1 MVPFYGLCNG
11 RVFMKLLRAATVTVS
26 DLGRTKRLYG
36 EYFDYAVVEQ
46 GQVDESL
53 ARSWQAPKSA
63 GQPFVVMQPS
73 SGADIFLRF
82 IEQAP
87 VAGFKALRSYGWNA
101 IEICVQDVM
110 AVNARMLNSPFEIIG
125 PPNKIP
131 GLDAIHPMQVKGPD
145 QEIVYL
151 TQINDDLPEYNLPR
165 AGSLIDKLFILVIG
179 SSDMSRA
186 AAWMQ
191 ARCGLAFGREME
203 IPYTMI
209 AKAYETPLDE
219 LHQIC
224 TLTHDKD
231 VFLELD
237 QYPDA
242 AVQRPHHEGMLV
254 PGCAIGTL
262 FHPEFDRL
270 PGPWVTAPTP
280 RDGILYKGK
289 RVGVLKDPDGT
300 LIEMVEG

>member
-1 MVPFYGLCNG
+1 
-11 RVFMKLLRAATVTVS
+11 MKLLRAATVTVS
-26 DLGRTKRLYG
+26 DLSRSLDLYARF
-36 EYFDYAVVEQ
+36 FDYSVVEQ
-46 GQVDESL
+46 GEVSAAL
-53 ARSWQAPKSA
+53 ATSWQVPKTEGCPYA
-63 GQPFVVMQPS
+63 VMQPA

-82 IEQAP
+82 VEQPP

-110 AVNARMLNSPFEIIG
+110 AVNARMEGSPFEIIG

-145 QEIVYL
+145 EEIVYL

-165 AGSLIDKLFILVIG
+165 AGSLIDKLFILVMG
-179 SSDMSRA
+179 SSDMDRA

-191 ARCGLAFGREME
+191 EKCGLAFGREME

-209 AKAYETPLDE
+209 AKAYGTPLDE
-219 LHQIC
+219 LHRIC
-224 TLTHDKD
+224 TLIHDQD

-242 AVQRPHHEGMLV
+242 AIPRARHDGMLV

-262 FHPEFDRL
+262 YHPDFDSL
-270 PGPWVTAPTP
+270 PGPWLTEPVV
-280 RDGILYKGK
+280 RDGVIYKNQ
-289 RVGVLKDPDGT
+289 RVGVLQDPDGT

>member
-1 MVPFYGLCNG
+1 
-11 RVFMKLLRAATVTVS
+11 MKLLRAATVTVADLSRTMGLYS
-26 DLGRTKRLYG
+26 D
-36 EYFDYAVVEQ
+36 YFDYAVIEQ
-46 GQVDESL
+46 GVIPEAL
-53 ARSWQAPKSA
+53 ASSWHTPKSA
-63 GQPFVVMQPS
+63 GCPYAVMQPS

-82 IEQAP
+82 VEQSP
-87 VAGFKALRSYGWNA
+87 VDGFKALRSYGWNA

-110 AVNARMLNSPFEIIG
+110 AVNARMLDSPFEIIG

-145 QEIVYL
+145 EEIVYL

-165 AGSLIDKLFILVIG
+165 AGSLIDKLFILVMG
-179 SSDMSRA
+179 NSDLDQA

-191 ARCGLAFGREME
+191 EKCGLAFGREME

-209 AKAYETPLDE
+209 AKAYGTPLDE
-219 LHQIC
+219 LHRIC
-224 TLTHDKD
+224 TLIHDKD

-237 QYPDA
+237 QYPENA
-242 AVQRPHHEGMLV
+242 ISRPRREGMLV

-262 FHPEFDRL
+262 FHPDFDSL
-270 PGPWVTAPTP
+270 PGPWLTAPTF
-280 RDGILYKGK
+280 RDGAIYKGR
-289 RVGVLKDPDGT
+289 RVGVLQDPDGT

>member
-1 MVPFYGLCNG
+1 
-11 RVFMKLLRAATVTVS
+11 MKLLRAATVTVS
-26 DLGRTKRLYG
+26 DLKRSKDLYSR
-36 EYFDYAVVEQ
+36 YFDYSVVEE
-46 GQVDESL
+46 GTISKAL
-53 ARSWQAPKSA
+53 AASWGTPKSA
-63 GQPFVVMQPS
+63 GQPYIVMQPS
-73 SGADIFLRF
+73 SGAEVYVRF
-82 IEQAP
+82 VEQPA
-87 VAGFKALRSYGWNA
+87 VDGFKALRSYGWNA

-110 AVNARMLNSPFEIIG
+110 AVNARMLESPFEIIG

-145 QEIVYL
+145 EEIVYL
-151 TQINDDLPEYNLPR
+151 TQINDDLPEYKLPR

-179 SSDMSRA
+179 NSDMDRA

-191 ARCGLAFGREME
+191 TACGLSFGREME

-209 AKAYETPLDE
+209 AKAYGTPLDE
-219 LHQIC
+219 LHRIC
-224 TLTHDKD
+224 TLIHEDD

-237 QYPDA
+237 QYPDEA
-242 AVQRPHHEGMLV
+242 IERPRHDGMLV

-262 FHPEFDRL
+262 YHPDFDSL
-270 PGPWVTAPTP
+270 PGPWVSAPIA
-280 RDGILYKGK
+280 RDGVIYKGK

>member
-1 MVPFYGLCNG
+1 
-11 RVFMKLLRAATVTVS
+11 MKLLRAATVTVS
-26 DLGRTKRLYG
+26 DLNRTKSLYS
-36 EYFDYAVVEQ
+36 EYFDYAVVED
-46 GQVDESL
+46 GVISTEL
-53 ARSWQAPKSA
+53 AESWQVPNSA
-63 GQPFVVMQPS
+63 GCPYAIMQPS
-73 SGADIFLRF
+73 SGAEIYLRF
-82 IEQAP
+82 VEQPP
-87 VAGFKALRSYGWNA
+87 VDGFKALRSYGWNA

-145 QEIVYL
+145 EEIVYL

-179 SSDMSRA
+179 NSDMDRA

-191 ARCGLAFGREME
+191 DKCGLSFGREME

-209 AKAYETPLDE
+209 AKAYGTPLDE
-219 LHQIC
+219 LHKIC
-224 TLTHDKD
+224 TLIHDKD

-242 AVQRPHHEGMLV
+242 AITRPRHEGMLV

-262 FHPEFDRL
+262 YHPDFDSL
-270 PGPWVTAPTP
+270 PGPWVTAPTA
-280 RDGILYKGK
+280 RDGVIYKGK
-289 RVGVLKDPDGT
+289 RVGVLQDPDGT

>member
-1 MVPFYGLCNG
+1 
-11 RVFMKLLRAATVTVS
+11 MKLLRAATVTVS
-26 DLGRTKRLYG
+26 DLNRTKELYS
-36 EYFDYAVVEQ
+36 EYFDYAVVEE
-46 GQVDESL
+46 GAICVEL
-53 ARSWQAPKSA
+53 AESWQTPKSA
-63 GQPFVVMQPS
+63 NQTYAVMQPS
-73 SGADIFLRF
+73 SGAEIYLRF
-82 IEQAP
+82 IEQPP
-87 VAGFKALRSYGWNA
+87 VEGFKALRSYGWNA

-110 AVNARMLNSPFEIIG
+110 AANARMLDSPFEIIG

-145 QEIVYL
+145 EEIVYL

-165 AGSLIDKLFILVIG
+165 AGSLIDKLFILVMG
-179 SSDMSRA
+179 NSDMDRA

-191 ARCGLAFGREME
+191 DKCGLSFGREME

-209 AKAYETPLDE
+209 AKAYGTPLDE
-219 LHQIC
+219 LHKIC
-224 TLTHDKD
+224 TLIHGKD

-242 AVQRPHHEGMLV
+242 AVSRPQHDGMLV

-262 FHPEFDRL
+262 FHPEFDNL
-270 PGPWVTAPTP
+270 PGPWLTEPTV
-280 RDGILYKGK
+280 RDGEIYKGK
-289 RVGVLKDPDGT
+289 HVGVLKDPDGT

>member
-1 MVPFYGLCNG
+1 
-11 RVFMKLLRAATVTVS
+11 MKLLRAATVTVA
-26 DLGRTKRLYG
+26 DLSRTISNY
-36 EYFDYAVVEQ
+36 ETYFDYAVVER
-46 GQVDESL
+46 GEITNALAESW
-53 ARSWQAPKSA
+53 ATPKSA
-63 GQPFVVMQPS
+63 GCAYAVMQPA

-82 IEQAP
+82 VEQPP
-87 VAGFKALRSYGWNA
+87 VEGFKALRSYGWNA

-110 AVNARMLNSPFEIIG
+110 AVNERMLDSPFEIIG

-145 QEIVYL
+145 EEIVYL

-165 AGSLIDKLFILVIG
+165 AGSLIDKLFILVMG
-179 SSDMSRA
+179 SSDMEASA
-186 AAWMQ
+186 KWMQ
-191 ARCGLAFGREME
+191 EKCGLAFGREMD

-209 AKAYETPLDE
+209 AKAYGTPLDE
-219 LHQIC
+219 LHRIC
-224 TLTHDKD
+224 TLIHDKD

-242 AVQRPHHEGMLV
+242 ATPRPHHEDMLV

-262 FHPEFDRL
+262 WHPDFDSL
-270 PGPWVTAPTP
+270 PGPWLTAPTV
-280 RDGILYKGK
+280 REGAIYKGK
-289 RVGVLKDPDGT
+289 RVGVLKDLDGT

>member
-1 MVPFYGLCNG
+1 
-11 RVFMKLLRAATVTVS
+11 MKLLRAATVTVS
-26 DLGRTKRLYG
+26 DLPRTTSLYT
-36 EYFDYAVVEQ
+36 EYFDYTVVEY
-46 GQVDESL
+46 GSINAEL
-53 ARSWQAPKSA
+53 AESWQTPNTA
-63 GQPFVVMQPS
+63 GLPYAVMQPS
-73 SGADIFLRF
+73 SGAEIYLRF
-82 IEQAP
+82 IEQPA

-110 AVNARMLNSPFEIIG
+110 AVNERMLNSPFEIIG

-145 QEIVYL
+145 EEIVYL

-179 SSDMSRA
+179 NSDMDRA

-191 ARCGLAFGREME
+191 EKCSLAFGREME

-209 AKAYETPLDE
+209 AKAYGTPLDE
-219 LHQIC
+219 LHRIC
-224 TLTHDKD
+224 TLIHDKD

-242 AVQRPHHEGMLV
+242 AIQRPRHDGMLV

-262 FHPEFDRL
+262 FHPDFDSL
-270 PGPWVTAPTP
+270 PGPWLTAPTA
-280 RDGILYKGK
+280 REGVIYKGR

>member
-1 MVPFYGLCNG
+1 
-11 RVFMKLLRAATVTVS
+11 MKLLRAATLTVS
-26 DLGRTKRLYG
+26 DLDRSVALYS

-46 GQVDESL
+46 GAVEADL
-53 ARSWQAPKSA
+53 AQSWGTPGSA
-63 GQPFVVMQPS
+63 GCAYAVMQPS

-82 IEQAP
+82 IEQPA

-110 AVNARMLNSPFEIIG
+110 AVNARMLDSPFEIIG

-145 QEIVYL
+145 EEIVYL

-165 AGSLIDKLFILVIG
+165 AGSLIDKLFILVMG
-179 SSDMSRA
+179 CSDMDRA

-191 ARCGLAFGREME
+191 DSCGLAFGREME

-209 AKAYETPLDE
+209 AKAYGTPLDE
-219 LHQIC
+219 LHRIC
-224 TLTHDKD
+224 TLIHGQD

-237 QYPDA
+237 QYPEE
-242 AVQRPHHEGMLV
+242 AVPRPRHEGMLT

-262 FHPEFDRL
+262 YHPDFDSL
-270 PGPWVTAPTP
+270 PGPWMTP
-280 RDGILYKGK
+280 PVVRDGAIYKGQ
-289 RVGVLKDPDGT
+289 RVGVLQDPDGT

>member
-1 MVPFYGLCNG
+1 
-11 RVFMKLLRAATVTVS
+11 MKLLRAATLTVS
-26 DLGRTKRLYG
+26 DLDRTAQLYR
-36 EYFDYAVVEQ
+36 EFFDYGVVER
-46 GQVDESL
+46 GEISEDL
-53 ARSWQAPKSA
+53 ANSWHTPNSA
-63 GQPFVVMQPS
+63 GQPYVIMQPA

-82 IEQAP
+82 VEQPP
-87 VAGFKALRSYGWNA
+87 VEAFKALRSYGWNA

-110 AVNARMLNSPFEIIG
+110 AVNERMLNSPFEIIG

-145 QEIVYL
+145 EEIVYL

-179 SSDMSRA
+179 TSDMDRG

-191 ARCGLAFGREME
+191 DKCGLAFGREME

-209 AKAYETPLDE
+209 AKAYGTPLDE
-219 LHQIC
+219 LHRIC
-224 TLTHDKD
+224 TLIHDKD
-231 VFLELD
+231 VFLEVD
-237 QYPDA
+237 QYPEA
-242 AVQRPHHEGMLV
+242 ATERPRHPGMLV

-262 FHPEFDRL
+262 FHPDFDQL
-270 PGPWVTAPTP
+270 PGPWLTEPTV
-280 RDGILYKGK
+280 RDGVIYKGK
-289 RVGVLKDPDGT
+289 RIGVLQDPDGA

>member
-1 MVPFYGLCNG
+1 
-11 RVFMKLLRAATVTVS
+11 MKLLRAATVTVS
-26 DLGRTKRLYG
+26 DLNRSIDIYSRC
-36 EYFDYAVVEQ
+36 FDYSVVER
-46 GQVDESL
+46 GEISNTL
-53 ARSWQAPKSA
+53 AESWQTPSSA
-63 GQPFVVMQPS
+63 GCAFAVMQPG

-82 IEQAP
+82 IEQPP
-87 VAGFKALRSYGWNA
+87 VEGFKALRSYGWNA

-110 AVNARMLNSPFEIIG
+110 AVNARMLESPFEIIG

-145 QEIVYL
+145 EEIVYL

-165 AGSLIDKLFILVIG
+165 AGSLIDKLFILVMG
-179 SSDMSRA
+179 NSDMDRA
-186 AAWMQ
+186 ATWMQ
-191 ARCGLAFGREME
+191 EKCGLDFGREME

-209 AKAYETPLDE
+209 AKAYGTPLDE
-219 LHQIC
+219 LHRIC
-224 TLTHDKD
+224 TLIHGKD

-242 AVQRPHHEGMLV
+242 AVQRPRHKGMLV

-262 FHPEFDRL
+262 FHPEFDTL
-270 PGPWVTAPTP
+270 PGPWLTP
-280 RDGILYKGK
+280 PSVREGAIYMGK

>member
-1 MVPFYGLCNG
+1 
-11 RVFMKLLRAATVTVS
+11 MKLLRAATVTVS
-26 DLGRTKRLYG
+26 DLQRTRDLYTRF
-36 EYFDYAVVEQ
+36 FDYSVIEQ
-46 GQVDESL
+46 GTISDAL
-53 ARSWQAPKSA
+53 ATSWQTPASA
-63 GQPFVVMQPS
+63 GRPFAVMQPS

-82 IEQAP
+82 VEQPA
-87 VAGFKALRSYGWNA
+87 VDGFKALRSYGWNA

-110 AVNARMLNSPFEIIG
+110 AANARMLDSPFEIIG

-145 QEIVYL
+145 EEIVYL

-165 AGSLIDKLFILVIG
+165 AGSLIDKLFILVMG
-179 SSDMSRA
+179 CSDMARS

-191 ARCGLAFGREME
+191 ETCGLDFGREME

-209 AKAYETPLDE
+209 AKAYGTPLDE
-219 LHQIC
+219 LHRIC
-224 TLTHDKD
+224 TLIHDKD

-242 AVQRPHHEGMLV
+242 ATKRPHYEGMLV
-254 PGCAIGTL
+254 PGCAIGTMY
-262 FHPEFDRL
+262 HPDFDAL
-270 PGPWVTAPTP
+270 PGPWMTPPTV
-280 RDGILYKGK
+280 REGAIYKGK

>member
-1 MVPFYGLCNG
+1 
-11 RVFMKLLRAATVTVS
+11 MKLLRAATVTVS
-26 DLGRTKRLYG
+26 DLNRTKSLYS
-36 EYFDYAVVEQ
+36 EYFDYAVVED
-46 GQVDESL
+46 GVISTEL
-53 ARSWQAPKSA
+53 AESWQVPNSA
-63 GQPFVVMQPS
+63 GCAYAVMQPS
-73 SGADIFLRF
+73 SGAEIYLRF
-82 IEQAP
+82 VEQRP
-87 VAGFKALRSYGWNA
+87 VDGFKALRSYGWNA

-145 QEIVYL
+145 EEIVYL

-179 SSDMSRA
+179 NSDMDRA

-191 ARCGLAFGREME
+191 DKCGLSFGREME

-209 AKAYETPLDE
+209 AKAYGTPLDE
-219 LHQIC
+219 LHRIC
-224 TLTHDKD
+224 TLIHDKD

-242 AVQRPHHEGMLV
+242 AITRPRHDGMLV

-262 FHPEFDRL
+262 YHPDFDSL
-270 PGPWVTAPTP
+270 PGPWLTSPKA
-280 RDGILYKGK
+280 RDGVIYKGK
-289 RVGVLKDPDGT
+289 RVGVLQDPDGT